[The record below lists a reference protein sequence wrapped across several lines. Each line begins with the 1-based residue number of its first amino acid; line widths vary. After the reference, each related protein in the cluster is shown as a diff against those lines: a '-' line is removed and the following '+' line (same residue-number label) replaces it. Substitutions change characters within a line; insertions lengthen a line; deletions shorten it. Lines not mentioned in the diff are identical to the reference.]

1 MGHLAR
7 GMGKS
12 MDACQVMA
20 RLGPRDN
27 QTLNPQNSDETLGNT
42 EVGQRSCRSDV
53 ISTEL

>member
-1 MGHLAR
+1 MGHLER

-53 ISTEL
+53 ISTVV